1 MAQYNGVNVKPC
13 NSHLNKLKSGI
24 ESGSDVTLNLSSNMT
39 DNSNDETN
47 FLHELVLTDSHVSRF
62 RKTFANN
69 LSATTKL
76 WKPELSKIVQSG
88 GFIFNLLNV
97 LVSPLNGSNFLKNLY
112 KELIENKVY
121 PKIWKKFY
129 QNFLQIKD

>member
-76 WKPELSKIVQSG
+76 WKPELSKIIQSG

-121 PKIWKKFY
+121 PKI
-129 QNFLQIKD
+129 